1 LTRRLVDNS
10 PLHQVFEQSLRT
22 KYEHSI
28 EALRETIQSELDAR
42 MIRTLK
48 NLEYQAKL
56 EGERARQ
63 AHDFEYE
70 VESRLTARLK
80 SMISDLRKSWEEEE
94 TSRIKQT
101 EEKLRSNYNIV
112 LEHMEAQLRMALQLQ
127 EDADEKWLEELDQR
141 NKKQLESIRLFEE
154 KCRKLYE
161 TRLVDYAERT
171 SSQIASYEDKLLE
184 VIVQLLPTT
193 TANFHCVNQVG
204 SVLAA
209 EKNQFE
215 SRLRRIKLACTR
227 WKIAYQG
234 DVHYRYRDMT
244 AVLEDRYAAYVLFVI
259 IFLGRSCLIIVV
271 AVVKL
276 LNCSAK
282 SKT

>member
-1 LTRRLVDNS
+1 M
-10 PLHQVFEQSLRT
+10 FEQSLRT

-28 EALRETIQSELDAR
+28 EALRETIQSELDSR

-48 NLEYQAKL
+48 NLEHQAKL
-56 EGERARQ
+56 EGDRAKQ

-80 SMISDLRKSWEEEE
+80 TMIADLRKSWEEEE
-94 TSRIKQT
+94 ISRIKQT
-101 EEKLRSNYNIV
+101 EEKLRNNYNIV

-127 EDADEKWLEELDQR
+127 EDADEKWLEELDHR

-161 TRLVDYAERT
+161 TRLIDYAEKT
-171 SSQIASYEDKLLE
+171 SAQIAAYEDKLLE
-184 VIVQLLPTT
+184 
-193 TANFHCVNQVG
+193 VG

-215 SRLRRIKLACTR
+215 SRLRRIKLSCSR
-227 WKIAYQG
+227 WKISYQG
-234 DVHYRYRDMT
+234 EIHNRYRDMT
-244 AVLEDRYAAYVLFVI
+244 GALEERYS
-259 IFLGRSCLIIVV
+259 R
-271 AVVKL
+271 
-276 LNCSAK
+276 
-282 SKT
+282 